1 MSKIV
6 WMFPGQGAQKAGM
19 AKDFYENSTLARQL
33 FDEGG
38 RGIGFRP
45 EGYLL

>member
-1 MSKIV
+1 MSKTV

-33 FDEGG
+33 FDEADAALD
-38 RGIGFRP
+38 FD
-45 EGYLL
+45 LL